1 MEDTLITGE
10 IYHIFNKSIAE
21 YKILNDSADF
31 LRLIETLRYY
41 QKKKRKVLSFSHF
54 YRSQERLMQY
64 PKGKEIIDQDR
75 NIVNIIA
82 YCLMPTH
89 LHLII
94 RQLEE
99 KGISI
104 FMSNI
109 LNSYSRYFNI
119 KHKRKGPLWEGRFKR
134 ILVEND
140 EYLIHLTRY
149 LHLNPVTAHL
159 VDVPEKWLYSSYNE
173 YLSNFSIDSRLC
185 KYDDVLDIKPIA
197 YKEFVED
204 RIAYQRELAKI
215 RNLLLE

>member
-1 MEDTLITGE
+1 MKEILVTE
-10 IYHIFNKSIAE
+10 RIYHIFNKSIAE
-21 YKILNDSADF
+21 YKILNDSSDF

-41 QKKKRKVLSFSHF
+41 QKKRKVLSFSHF
-54 YRSQERLMQY
+54 NRLQERITQY
-64 PKGKEIIDQDR
+64 PKNKETIKEDR
-75 NIVNIIA
+75 KLVEIIA

-89 LHLII
+89 VHLII

-119 KHKRKGPLWEGRFKR
+119 KHKRKGPLWEGRFRR

-140 EYLIHLTRY
+140 EYLLHLTRY

-159 VDVPEKWLYSSYNE
+159 VDMPEKWLYSSYNE
-173 YLSNFSIDSRLC
+173 YLSDSSIDSRIC
-185 KYDDVLDIKPIA
+185 KYDDVLDIKPA
-197 YKEFVED
+197 VYKEFVED

-215 RNLLLE
+215 KTLLLE